1 MRLLDVN
8 DLAVLMGLSV
18 SHVRQNI
25 VTHRAF
31 PRPILLPSTGNRPK
45 KRWDNDEVEEFLRKL
60 KAPEPKAKQK
70 PKPPLPTLTPN
81 FLRLD

>member
-45 KRWDNDEVEEFLRKL
+45 RRWESDEVEDFLRKL
-60 KAPEPKAKQK
+60 KAPEKRPVSV
-70 PKPPLPTLTPN
+70 PD
-81 FLRLD
+81 FLQSR